1 MIQVA
6 FFKQEGDLIGFE
18 ASGHAGY
25 DVYGRDIVCAAVS
38 GILLTTLGGIDEVV
52 GVHPKVKRNDETGY
66 LHVLLPL
73 QLEEAAKHDRQLG
86 KVQLIELRSQE
97 QQREIQYMQNRGDGT
112 ADGDQAKSA
121 GRADFVDVMQK
132 AFGILCTQRDQNND
146 HCRDDNKYEILL
158 KCLPKICHSIY
169 LTVKKYNPENI
180 LRA

>member
-52 GVHPKVKRNDETGY
+52 GAHPKVKRNDETGY

-73 QLEEAAKHDRQLG
+73 QLEEAAKHDACL
-86 KVQLIELRSQE
+86 LIRSAENGLRSISE
-97 QQREIQYMQNRGDGT
+97 QYPDFIRVIIKNR
-112 ADGDQAKSA
+112 
-121 GRADFVDVMQK
+121 R
-132 AFGILCTQRDQNND
+132 
-146 HCRDDNKYEILL
+146 
-158 KCLPKICHSIY
+158 
-169 LTVKKYNPENI
+169 
-180 LRA
+180 

>member
-18 ASGHAGY
+18 ANGHAGY

-73 QLEEAAKHDRQLG
+73 QLEEAAKQEACL
-86 KVQLIELRSQE
+86 LIRSAENGLRSISE
-97 QQREIQYMQNRGDGT
+97 QYPDFIRVIIKNR
-112 ADGDQAKSA
+112 
-121 GRADFVDVMQK
+121 R
-132 AFGILCTQRDQNND
+132 
-146 HCRDDNKYEILL
+146 
-158 KCLPKICHSIY
+158 
-169 LTVKKYNPENI
+169 
-180 LRA
+180 